1 MGRASYKIQ
10 REPVKRKP
18 IGHEDGAS
26 VHKCVEVVF
35 YFFAGRALCIVP
47 DDLEQSPSLYRSKA
61 VKYSSHEDV
70 VISIVFAMKVWINHH
85 QWSRICQHA
94 RSLSLNRYFMKLF
107 APQPHPDLIQLFP
120 QDVVVRPERFD
131 HFPDGLELY
140 R

>member
-1 MGRASYKIQ
+1 MGRASYEIQ

-35 YFFAGRALCIVP
+35 YFFAGRALCIVL

-70 VISIVFAMKVWINHH
+70 VIS
-85 QWSRICQHA
+85 
-94 RSLSLNRYFMKLF
+94 LSLI
-107 APQPHPDLIQLFP
+107 HI
-120 QDVVVRPERFD
+120 
-131 HFPDGLELY
+131 
-140 R
+140 